1 MTLTSDAAKLAAIR
15 EELPATTATVYLNA
29 GTNGPLP
36 RRAVQ
41 AMADWSEWEL
51 REGRVGPEN
60 LTRNLTIKQQLK
72 EALAAFTNCAPEHLA
87 ITESTTS
94 GVAAALGDFR
104 FAPGDEIVTTDGEHG
119 GVLIPL
125 YFLERRSGVRV
136 RLAPVGQRGGDIT
149 DAIASAATPRTRLV
163 VVSHVSWSTGA
174 CYDIAA
180 LAAWCRERDL
190 PLLVDGAQSVGAIP
204 VDFAALDADYYAFSG
219 QKWLLGPNGVGGLF
233 VHPRR
238 LAPRH
243 PAGDR
248 TLARY
253 DDSVIM
259 AGTRR
264 FEIGGKVSAMAMA
277 GSLAAVRWLLD
288 DVGKEWLFERAGRLA
303 RRTAERLRAIP
314 GVEVITP
321 PEMGTMVCF
330 RIGDGAQQDYLE
342 RCFAAGVRVRIV
354 PEGGSPLDP
363 QYLRLSVGFWNSDDD
378 LDAAVS
384 LVQQFAAA

>member
-1 MTLTSDAAKLAAIR
+1 MTLTSEAAKLAAIR
-15 EELPATTATVYLNA
+15 DELPATTATVYLNA

-36 RRAVQ
+36 RRAVR
-41 AMADWSEWEL
+41 AMVEWADWEL

-60 LTRNLTIKQQLK
+60 LTRNLAIKQRLK
-72 EALAAFTNCAPEHLA
+72 EAYATFTGCAPEQLA
-87 ITESTTS
+87 ITESTTA
-94 GVAAALGDFR
+94 GITAALGDLR
-104 FAPGDEIVTTDGEHG
+104 FTPGDEIITTDGEHG

-149 DAIASAATPRTRLV
+149 DAIASQRSPQTRMV

-174 CYDIAA
+174 RYDVAA
-180 LAAWCRERDL
+180 LATWCREHDL

-204 VDFAALDADYYAFSG
+204 VNFAALDVDYYAFSG

-238 LAPRH
+238 LVPRH
-243 PAGDR
+243 PAAER
-248 TLARY
+248 ALARY
-253 DDSVIM
+253 DESVIM

-264 FEIGGKVSAMAMA
+264 FEIGGKVSALAMA
-277 GSLAAVRWLLD
+277 GAEAAMRWLLD
-288 DVGKEWLFERAGRLA
+288 EVDPAWMFERASRLA

-321 PEMGTMVCF
+321 PDMGTMVCF
-330 RIGDGAQQDYLE
+330 RIGDSEQQRYLE

-354 PEGGSPLDP
+354 PEGSPPLDP

-378 LDAAVS
+378 LETVIG
-384 LVQQFAAA
+384 LVEEFAIR